1 MTYPVLL
8 IFSIVM
14 GACIGSFLNVVIYR
28 LPEGLAVWKPLFS
41 FCPKCKHQLAGQ
53 DNIPVLAWFWLKGKC
68 RYCAAPISIQYPAI
82 EAVCAVLFGLI
93 TWAYYG
99 SVLRPEFRSLNE
111 PLNAALPYTA
121 TVLVVHLALVSALLA
136 ATVIDFRLYIIP
148 ISIPN
153 TIIVL
158 ALIAL
163 PVSAWLTPPHVVSSH
178 PAWPALDGPLA
189 WGAIGALLGVGLAN
203 ALVHLGVMPRSFDDD
218 MEAHDQVAGAESSGD
233 ATKPH
238 DAAPLSNDTPAAV
251 TANATST
258 GTPVQSG
265 DVSAAPKAPNPE
277 SPEDWLEHENL
288 PRELLKETL
297 FLAFPIVG
305 LIVGCLLAARV
316 PAVRDFQLPVA
327 LKVLAGVAGGYI
339 VGGGLIWVTRVAG
352 SFVFRKEAMGLGDVH
367 LLGAIGA
374 ALGPVEAVLVFFI
387 APFLGLAYAAIAF
400 GASRIMQG
408 KVRIIPYGPY
418 LAGAAVIVMVFRDH
432 LLRLSGIFS

>member
-1 MTYPVLL
+1 
-8 IFSIVM
+8 M

-82 EAVCAVLFGLI
+82 EAVCAALFGLI

-136 ATVIDFRLYIIP
+136 ATIIDFRLYIIP

-153 TIIVL
+153 TIIVF

-163 PVSAWLTPPHVVSSH
+163 PLSAGLTPPHIVGAH

-189 WGAIGALLGVGLAN
+189 WGALGALLGVGLAN

-218 MEAHDQVAGAESSGD
+218 MMAHDEVPATNTSGQTGD
-233 ATKPH
+233 AAKPS
-238 DAAPLSNDTPAAV
+238 DAAPATTDSSATNTTTDAAAA
-251 TANATST
+251 TATGNAAGASDAT
-258 GTPVQSG
+258 G
-265 DVSAAPKAPNPE
+265 APGSPQAPNPE

-305 LIVGCLLAARV
+305 LILGCLLATRV
-316 PAVRDFQLPVA
+316 PALRDFQLPIA
-327 LKVLAGVAGGYI
+327 LKVLSGVAGGYI
-339 VGGGLIWVTRVAG
+339 VGGGLIWLTRVAG
-352 SFVFRKEAMGLGDVH
+352 SFAFRKEAMGLGDVH

-418 LAGAAVIVMVFRDH
+418 LAAAALIVMVFRDH
-432 LLRLSGIFS
+432 LLRLSLFGIFS

>member
-1 MTYPVLL
+1 
-8 IFSIVM
+8 M

-82 EAVCAVLFGLI
+82 EAVCAALFGLI

-99 SVLRPEFRSLNE
+99 SVLRPEFRALNE

-121 TVLVVHLALVSALLA
+121 AVLVVHLALVSALLA

-148 ISIPN
+148 LSIPN
-153 TIIVL
+153 TIIAF
-158 ALIAL
+158 ALVVL
-163 PVSAWLTPPHVVSSH
+163 PVSAWLAPGHVVATH
-178 PAWPALDGPLA
+178 AAWPALDGPIA
-189 WGAIGALLGVGLAN
+189 WAAMGALLGIGLAN
-203 ALVHLGVMPRSFDDD
+203 ALVHLGVLPRSFDDD
-218 MEAHDQVAGAESSGD
+218 EAAHDQAPASGTTATPDEPSKPLDAPADAATATGD
-233 ATKPH
+233 A
-238 DAAPLSNDTPAAV
+238 AAADTPA
-251 TANATST
+251 TS
-258 GTPVQSG
+258 PEVP
-265 DVSAAPKAPNPE
+265 DPE
-277 SPEDWLEHENL
+277 SPEAWLAHENL

-305 LIVGCLLAARV
+305 LIVGYLLAARV
-316 PAVRDFQLPVA
+316 PAVRDYQLPAA
-327 LKVLAGVAGGYI
+327 LKVFAGVAGGYI

-387 APFLGLAYAAIAF
+387 APFLGLGYAAISF

-418 LAGAAVIVMVFRDH
+418 LAAAAVIVMVFRDH